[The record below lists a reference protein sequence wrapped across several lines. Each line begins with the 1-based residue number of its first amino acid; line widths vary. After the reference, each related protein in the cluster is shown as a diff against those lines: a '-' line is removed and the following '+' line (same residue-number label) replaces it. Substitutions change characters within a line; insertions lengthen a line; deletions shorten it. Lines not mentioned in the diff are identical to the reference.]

1 KPSDITSIHVANE
14 CEKEKDAELQS
25 ADETHPSQ
33 SNCCLFRINRALR
46 RNVRQ
51 RWALLKQ
58 AVLLILLIAY
68 LVYFAYCMYR
78 NFGDEPSIRLLV
90 GTVFGLLIVCHH
102 FLSKAG
108 KLSQPAWVKNVF
120 DNDSERGK
128 RLRKIFRWSLYA
140 LALGGAVAYLV
151 VEIAINHPRNLM
163 SLAGLAVLLLVSF
176 FLSTDPEKVNWHAV
190 FWGMALQFWFA
201 VFIRRTAFGAAAFE
215 WLADRVVEFL
225 KYTDKGSALIFG
237 STYLDHRFVFQL
249 MPTLIFFN
257 AVICMLY
264 YMGVVQ
270 VIIAKFGKF
279 LSVCLGTSPIESVN
293 QAANLILSLT
303 ESPIL
308 IKPFLGQITNSEL
321 FAVMTG
327 GFASIAGAVLWTFAA
342 YGAPVD
348 HILTASVMSAPAALA
363 FAKLIFP
370 DDRPTTV
377 KAEDAYKV
385 DVGVKAKVKERIT
398 TDFTTF
404 KNWKKIDIPPEPAYG
419 ATDGLK
425 MVGFVVVNLLVYVAI
440 LEFLDMTLLWFAE
453 RAGVEGFTFSSLLG
467 YVFYPMTYIMGYD
480 PVDCLKMSRLLG
492 VKILTTTTVSYIELG
507 RIITNGEEFT
517 DYMATYNSTWR
528 YVGEDIFLDAT
539 NTTLVGGVV
548 TKRSGV
554 LATYM
559 LCGLSNLGTIGMTI
573 GCFASLCPARAVDVI
588 KHVPFAFVAGN
599 FASFSTACVA

>member
-1 KPSDITSIHVANE
+1 MEAEQNNPALKLVVFSSLPDHGDSTICTQDGDKYTTERNGTGRDHTIPYHTIPYRTVPSHAMPYAWLISTIF
-14 CEKEKDAELQS
+14 Q
-25 ADETHPSQ
+25 
-33 SNCCLFRINRALR
+33 
-46 RNVRQ
+46 
-51 RWALLKQ
+51 
-58 AVLLILLIAY
+58 VLLILLIAY

-140 LALGGAVAYLV
+140 LASGGAVAYLV

-163 SLAGLAVLLLVSF
+163 SLAGLAVLLVVSF

-215 WLADRVVEFL
+215 WLADRLVEFL
-225 KYTDKGSALIFG
+225 KYSDEGSAVVFG

-270 VIIAKFGKF
+270 VIIAKLGKF

-293 QAANLILSLT
+293 QAANLFLSMT

-385 DVGVKAKVKERIT
+385 DVGHYGSLLGAFSK
-398 TDFTTF
+398 
-404 KNWKKIDIPPEPAYG
+404 G

-453 RAGVEGFTFSSLLG
+453 RAGVEGFTFSSLVA

-492 VKILTTTTVSYIELG
+492 VKIFTTTTVSYIELG

-517 DYMATYNSTWR
+517 DYMTTYNSTWR
-528 YVGEDIFLDAT
+528 YVGDDIFLDAT

-559 LCGLSNLGTIGMTI
+559 LCGLSSLGG
-573 GCFASLCPARAVDVI
+573 
-588 KHVPFAFVAGN
+588 FVR
-599 FASFSTACVA
+599 VLW

>member
-1 KPSDITSIHVANE
+1 MPCGAVRCGAVRYTTGRDGTRQ
-14 CEKEKDAELQS
+14 DGTGRDGTGR
-25 ADETHPSQ
+25 DETRRDEAGRDGTARHGTGRHDT
-33 SNCCLFRINRALR
+33 LFI
-46 RNVRQ
+46 
-51 RWALLKQ
+51 
-58 AVLLILLIAY
+58 VLLILLIAY

-385 DVGVKAKVKERIT
+385 DVGHYGSLLGA
-398 TDFTTF
+398 FSQ
-404 KNWKKIDIPPEPAYG
+404 G

-492 VKILTTTTVSYIELG
+492 VKILTTTT
-507 RIITNGEEFT
+507 
-517 DYMATYNSTWR
+517 
-528 YVGEDIFLDAT
+528 
-539 NTTLVGGVV
+539 
-548 TKRSGV
+548 KRSGV

-599 FASFSTACVA
+599 FASFSTACVAAGIELTTRALEQQNKNNKNKKKKRKKKKKQKEENNNNNNSNSNNEQTN